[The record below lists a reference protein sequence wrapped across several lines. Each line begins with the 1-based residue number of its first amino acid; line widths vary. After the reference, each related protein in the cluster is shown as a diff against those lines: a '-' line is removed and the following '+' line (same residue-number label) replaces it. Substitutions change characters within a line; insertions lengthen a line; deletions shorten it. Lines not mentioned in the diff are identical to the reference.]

1 MKPIRLTMNAFG
13 PYKDKETIDFEK
25 LQDHQLFVIS
35 GPTGSGKTLIFD
47 AISFALYG
55 EASGEDRENVNL
67 LRSHFAGDD
76 DYTSVD
82 FMFEQHGRR
91 YRVCRQ
97 LAHRKEGNKHAYGD
111 KCEFYEIIDGE
122 ETPAVDRQSVSE
134 VNPKIESLIGLT
146 QDQFKQIR
154 SEEHTSELQ
163 SRGHLVCRLLL
174 EKKKR

>member
-1 MKPIRLTMNAFG
+1 MKPIRLKMNAFG

-91 YRVCRQ
+91 YRVFRQ

-122 ETPAVDRQSVSE
+122 ETPAVDRQLVSE

-146 QDQFKQIR
+146 QDQFKQIVIDR
-154 SEEHTSELQ
+154 KSTRLNYSHVAISYA
-163 SRGHLVCRLLL
+163 VCGW
-174 EKKKR
+174 